1 MNAIFSGIVIALG
14 VAVLAA
20 FVLNE
25 SQRTSFA
32 VYSTQSTRLGDPG
45 HNLVGPNWTGENNVP
60 DSGV

>member
-1 MNAIFSGIVIALG
+1 LNAIFSGIVIALG

-25 SQRTSFA
+25 SQRTSYD
-32 VYSTQSTRLGDPG
+32 VYKTQSVRLGDPG
-45 HNLVGPNWTGENNVP
+45 HNLVGPKWTGENTVP